1 MSIRNARP
9 GRMRARL
16 PSLLAVLT
24 LLAGLGITTLL
35 FVDARKAE
43 QERAR
48 AEFTQRA
55 GTRAAAVIRSFRE
68 ALQVLRATNALFVSV
83 GEVSRAQFQAFTRPL
98 LSDHPYIQAVVW
110 QRALQGGAR
119 RAYEAAQLRSR
130 PGFRIVER
138 NNGGLVPA
146 AERSRYL
153 VVEFIEPGSGN
164 ESALG
169 YDALSYPQESEAF
182 AHALA
187 SGQPASTVLLPL
199 VQRLDHLGIV
209 VMQPVYRPGTR
220 IEDPAAR
227 AAGVTGDTAV
237 VIDVANMVYAS
248 LSGGNLLDRPGMSTA
263 LYGPAFAP
271 ASSAE
276 SSPGSGPGARA
287 RRLAFSHDTLYQST
301 LPAWQKL
308 LDGSIF
314 TTARHFEIAGQRWEL
329 HMAGRSADMAGGTG
343 ALMVLVLGCLVS
355 LATSAYVEGRV
366 QRTRRIEGLV
376 GRRTADL
383 REALDALR
391 LYRRAIDAS
400 ANAVILVSAT
410 RPGYPIVH
418 VNPAF
423 ERMRGYSVADVMGR
437 SLVELGDR
445 EPDQAAV
452 AELRAAI
459 RERREGHVGM
469 RLRCKNGAELHAEV
483 YIAPVK
489 DVDGVTTHYVMNQY
503 DVTMAKRY
511 EAELESQARFD
522 TLTGLANRSLLVD
535 RIEGALNYSG
545 GRASVWVAALDLDHF
560 KFVNDTLGHEAGDR
574 LLKAAGARI
583 AGAVERSDTVARTGG
598 DEFVLVLPGRDNEAE
613 ASSTV
618 RAVLAALAHPL
629 MLDGHELV
637 LTGSA
642 GVAGFPSDGNDAATL
657 IQHAEVAMY
666 RAKETGR
673 NTVQFYT
680 PSMNARARDRM
691 ALEVALRSALSH
703 NEFELY
709 YQPQVDLL
717 TGSVVGVEALI
728 RWRHPSMGMV
738 RPDRFINLAEET
750 GLIVPIG
757 AWVLRTA
764 CRQHSDWQ
772 HAGYGPLRVGVNLS
786 ARQFAEP
793 GLVREIARVLEETG
807 MPANSLEIEITE
819 SLVMEDVEGAIRTMR
834 ELKRMGVK
842 LSIDDFGTGY
852 SSLSYLRRFPVDV
865 LKIDR
870 SFVRDI
876 AFSEDDAA
884 MVSAIIELAR
894 GLRMRVIAEGVET
907 EAQLDYLKRRG
918 CDEVQGH
925 VYGKAEPGATV
936 SALLRNGR
944 RVEPHGAAA

>member
-1 MSIRNARP
+1 MSIPNARP

-24 LLAGLGITTLL
+24 LLAGLGVTALL

-48 AEFTQRA
+48 AEFMQRA

-83 GEVSRAQFQAFTRPL
+83 GEVSRAQFGAFTRPL
-98 LSDHPYIQAVVW
+98 LGEHPYIQAVVW
-110 QRALQGGAR
+110 QRAIDGDAR
-119 RAYEAAQLRSR
+119 RAYEAAQLRST
-130 PGFRIVER
+130 PGFRIMER
-138 NNGGLVPA
+138 DNGGLVPA

-153 VVEFIEPGSGN
+153 VVEFIEPGRGN
-164 ESALG
+164 ELALG
-169 YDALSYPQESEAF
+169 YDALSYPQESAAF

-199 VQRLDHLGIV
+199 VQRVDHLGIV

-227 AAGVTGDTAV
+227 RAGVTGDTAV
-237 VIDVANMVYAS
+237 VIDVANMVQGS
-248 LSGGNLLDRPGMSTA
+248 LAGGNLLDRPGMSTA
-263 LYGPAFAP
+263 LYGPDFG
-271 ASSAE
+271 AE
-276 SSPGSGPGARA
+276 SGSGAKA
-287 RRLAFSHDTLYQST
+287 RRLAFSHDTLDQST
-301 LPAWQKL
+301 LPAWRSL
-308 LDGSIF
+308 LDDSIF
-314 TTARHFEIAGQRWEL
+314 TTVRHFEIAGQRWEL
-329 HMAGRSADMAGGTG
+329 RMAGRSIEMAGGTG
-343 ALMVLVLGCLVS
+343 PLMVLLLGCLVS

-376 GRRTADL
+376 TRRTADL

-423 ERMRGYSVADVMGR
+423 ERMRGFRADEVIGR
-437 SLVELGDR
+437 SLVELGER

-452 AELRAAI
+452 AELRGAI
-459 RERREGHVGM
+459 RERREGHVSM
-469 RLRCKNGAELHAEV
+469 RLRRKDRGELHAEV

-574 LLKAAGARI
+574 LLKAAAARI

-598 DEFVLVLPGRDNEAE
+598 DEFVLVLPGRGSEAE

-673 NTVQFYT
+673 NTVQFFT
-680 PSMNARARDRM
+680 ASMNARARDRM
-691 ALEVALRSALSH
+691 ALEIALRSALSH

-772 HAGYGPLRVGVNLS
+772 HAGYGPVRVGVNLS

-807 MPANSLEIEITE
+807 MPASSLEIEITE

-944 RVEPHGAAA
+944 RVEPHGATA